1 MYKNKKIVAVTPA
14 GRKKY
19 MELLAPYVLKNEMF
33 DEWQIWQNTNEKSDI
48 DYFETLFRNNHKVRV
63 IKIPTEK
70 PNCDTIYKYF
80 EYCTQKDTIYVRFD
94 DDVVWMEQDA
104 AKKLV
109 EYRLNNPQY
118 FLVFGNTVNNALCDF
133 LHKKNN
139 ILDINDEIE
148 YECMGK
154 ITWNAPVVAEK
165 KHRAFLANYENNK
178 VTGYY
183 FTDHLLKDYERCSIN
198 VISWF
203 GEKFAEFNG
212 IVGTSEEQWLA
223 CVKPFLDKTP
233 NVIFGNAIFVHY
245 AFGPQRQ
252 HLTKTNVLD
261 CYRKINPFFQDTILH
276 D

>member
-1 MYKNKKIVAVTPA
+1 MLIYGMSSETAQSLHNGGMENYRTSE
-14 GRKKY
+14 GRTIY
-19 MELLAPYVLKNEMF
+19 
-33 DEWQIWQNTNEKSDI
+33 I
-48 DYFETLFRNNHKVRV
+48 DYRGSVKDTLNDILGGLRSYGTYIGCND
-63 IKIPTEK
+63 IQ
-70 PNCDTIYKYF
+70 YF

-109 EYRLNNPQY
+109 EYRLNNPEY

-133 LHKKNN
+133 LHKKTN

-261 CYRKINPFFQDTILH
+261 CYRNINPFFQDTILH